1 MTRKFLFLLAS
12 SRSGGNTE
20 TLARRAAEALTEDV
34 EQRWVWLDD
43 LDLPDFHDTRQTA
56 GGKHPVPENT
66 EKELL
71 DATLAATDI
80 VIASPLYWYSVSAS
94 AKRYLDYWSGWI
106 HLPGVPF
113 RALMRDKTLW
123 GVSVSEEHD
132 MSEHLVGT
140 LQRSATYMRMRWGG
154 VLLGNGDKPD
164 DVLDDAP
171 SLAAA
176 KSFFQD
182 IYAR

>member
-1 MTRKFLFLLAS
+1 VNRSFLFLLAS
-12 SRSGGNTE
+12 SRAGGNTE
-20 TLARRAAEALTEDV
+20 ALARRAAEGLTEDV
-34 EQRWVWLDD
+34 EQRWVWLED
-43 LDLPDFHDTRQTA
+43 LALPDFHDTRQTP
-56 GGKHPVPENT
+56 GGKHPEPAGV

-71 DATLAATDI
+71 EATLGATDI
-80 VIASPLYWYSVSAS
+80 VIASPLYWYSLSAS
-94 AKRYLDYWSGWI
+94 AKRYLDYWSGWL

-113 RALMRDKTLW
+113 RAIMRDKTLW

-132 MSEHLVGT
+132 KSEHLVGT
-140 LQRSATYMRMRWGG
+140 IQSSANYMRMRWGG
-154 VLLGNGDKPD
+154 VLLGHGDKPD